1 MRGDD
6 EKEQIPYL
14 RVGMTIRVIP
24 RVDYSS

>member
-14 RVGMTIRVIP
+14 RVGTTIRGIP
-24 RVDYSS
+24 RVAYSS